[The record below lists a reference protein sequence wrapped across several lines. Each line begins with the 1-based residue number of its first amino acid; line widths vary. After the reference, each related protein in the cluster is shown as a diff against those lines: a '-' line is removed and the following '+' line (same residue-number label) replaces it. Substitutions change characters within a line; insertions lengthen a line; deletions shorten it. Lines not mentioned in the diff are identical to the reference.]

1 MSANQGGVL
10 RPNRILLATDGSPDA
25 ELAARAATDLAG
37 RMGAQ
42 LHVAH
47 AWHQGIYGFGYP
59 TVVWTDYSY
68 LFERSAR
75 KSLAEQV
82 DAIEAAGGAVAQQ
95 HLLHGPTID
104 ALLDI
109 CEELQPGLLIMGSR
123 GLGPVGRAGLGS
135 VSEGVVHHTRVPVLV
150 VRGAQ
155 AAWPPERVIVGDDG
169 SESAGRAAEI
179 SLGIGGLYGAEELLV
194 RAHRN
199 PPQPIGGWSG
209 EDRRKLEEAR
219 VEVQKD
225 LDRRADAIGRNL
237 EQRPQARTL
246 DGDAMLALLVTAE
259 EGEEAKTLTAV
270 GSRGLGAIGRARLGS
285 VSTSVLRAATGP
297 VLICPPRN
305 EATTQAEREATR
317 STQPAQTIL

>member
-1 MSANQGGVL
+1 MSANRGGVL

-37 RMGAQ
+37 RTGAK

-59 TVVWTDYSY
+59 TLGWTDYSH
-68 LFERSAR
+68 LFERGAR
-75 KSLAEQV
+75 KVLAEQV

-104 ALLDI
+104 ALLDT
-109 CEELQPGLLIMGSR
+109 CEELQPGLLVMGSR

-150 VRGAQ
+150 LRVQ
-155 AAWPPERVIVGDDG
+155 AAWPPESVIVGDDG

-179 SLGIGGLYGAEELLV
+179 ALGISGLYGAEELLV

-199 PPQPIGGWSG
+199 PPQPIGGWSA
-209 EDRRKLEEAR
+209 EDRRKLDEAR
-219 VEVQKD
+219 MEVQKD
-225 LDRRADAIGRNL
+225 LDRRADAIGRKSGL
-237 EQRPQARTL
+237 RPQTRTM
-246 DGDAMLALLVTAE
+246 DGDAMLALLVAAE
-259 EGEEAKTLTAV
+259 EGEETKTLTAL

-285 VSTSVLRAATGP
+285 VSTSVLRVAMGP
-297 VLICPPRN
+297 VLICPLPKQPDRH
-305 EATTQAEREATR
+305 TVMGTRRVQAA
-317 STQPAQTIL
+317 P